1 MVRPISKS
9 NALGKIKSSNGKIF
23 TAITTKRTNGERRVL
38 NCRLGVTKYVTGEGL
53 KFDPVKKNLIT
64 VFDMQKKAYRMIN
77 IDGLEGLKIDGE
89 EFIINAS

>member
-9 NALGKIKSSNGKIF
+9 NALGKIKSSRGKIF

-53 KFDPVKKNLIT
+53 KFDPEKKNLIT
-64 VFDMQKKAYRMIN
+64 VFDMQKLGGSATMKPVRT
-77 IDGLEGLKIDGE
+77 GRK
-89 EFIINAS
+89 